1 VKRMHTEKENRLNHM
16 IITTTHLVIIFVAAI
31 IGGVA
36 GYITRQILAQ
46 QRRDSIE
53 LKIKQ
58 LILDAKDEAQKI
70 IDEAKQKA
78 ETAIDAAKKEARERE
93 SQLRELET
101 RVTQK
106 ETNIEKREK
115 DIQTHSQTLA
125 QKGEEIEKIKK
136 DLAQAEEERQKEL
149 QKLAS
154 LTAEEAKEQLFRL
167 FEKKYEDDVLARIKK
182 IETFGMEKL
191 EQTARNILASV
202 IQRLA
207 PANVSE
213 MTTTT
218 VQIPSDDLKGK
229 IIGKEGRNIRTFER
243 AAGVEVIVDD
253 TPGSI
258 VISSFDPVRRQIAKM
273 ALENLVLDGRIQPA
287 RIEETIEKAKA
298 EVEKMMKEAGEAA
311 AYEIG
316 VFDLDPRLVILLGRL
331 HFRTSFGQNV
341 LRHSVEMSHIAG
353 MLAEELGADVTIA
366 KKGALL
372 HDIGKAVDHEIPGT
386 HVEIGRRILQKFG
399 VDEAVIKAMQ
409 AHHEEY
415 PYETVESIIV
425 QTADAISGGRP
436 GARRDTIEHYLKRLE
451 DLERI
456 ANSFEGIEKSYAIQA
471 GREIR
476 IFVSPE
482 HVTDLQAKE
491 LARKI
496 AERIEQELKY
506 PGEIKVHVIRETRV
520 IDYAR

>member
-1 VKRMHTEKENRLNHM
+1 MRTGTRIRFYHM
-16 IITTTHLVIIFVAAI
+16 VISTTFLIVLTAAAL
-31 IGGVA
+31 GGGIA
-36 GYITRQILAQ
+36 GYILRQVLVQ
-46 QRRDSIE
+46 QRRDSID

-70 IDEAKQKA
+70 VDGAKDKA
-78 ETAIDAAKKEARERE
+78 EKTLENSRIETRERE
-93 SQLRELET
+93 GQLRNLEHRLT
-101 RVTQK
+101 TK
-106 ETNIEKREK
+106 ETNFDAREK
-115 DIQTHSQTLA
+115 ELESKKSAIT
-125 QKGEEIEKIKK
+125 KKEEEIGETRELLKK
-136 DLAQAEEERQKEL
+136 TEEEKQKEL
-149 QKLAS
+149 QKIAGLSEDEAR
-154 LTAEEAKEQLFRL
+154 AELFKS
-167 FEKKYEDDVLARIKK
+167 FEKKYEDDILARIKK
-182 IETFGMEKL
+182 VEQFGMEKM
-191 EQTARNILASV
+191 EQTARGILASI

-207 PANVSE
+207 PVHIAE
-213 MTTTT
+213 ITTTT
-218 VQIPSDDLKGK
+218 VQIPSEDLKGK
-229 IIGKEGRNIRTFER
+229 IIGKEGRNIRAFER

-258 VISSFDPVRRQIAKM
+258 VISSFDPVRRHIAKV
-273 ALENLVLDGRIQPA
+273 AFEKLVLDGRIQPA

-298 EVEKMMKEAGEAA
+298 EVEKMMKEVGEAA

-316 VFDLDPRLVILLGRL
+316 VFDLDPRLVMLLGRL

-341 LRHSVEMSHIAG
+341 LRHSVEMAHIAG
-353 MLAEELGADVTIA
+353 MLASEIGADVTVA
-366 KKGALL
+366 KKGSLL

-399 VDEAVIKAMQ
+399 VDESIIKAMQ

-415 PYETVESIIV
+415 PYETVESILV

-436 GARRDTIEHYLKRLE
+436 GARRDTIEHYIKRLE

-482 HVTDLQAKE
+482 RVSDLNAKE

-520 IDYAR
+520 VDYAR